1 MNQVPTIPLSR
12 ELAKAL
18 KKQRKAF
25 IKKFHREPGP
35 DDPIFWDESAATPQF
50 QTAEQAH
57 AAFDKIVAAAE
68 HAGLPPAL
76 IYAMRKTRRIVT
88 EQNKQHLTAEDIA
101 EWDAAIAEFKSL
113 N

>member
-1 MNQVPTIPLSR
+1 M
-12 ELAKAL
+12 
-18 KKQRKAF
+18 
-25 IKKFHREPGP
+25 
-35 DDPIFWDESAATPQF
+35 W
-50 QTAEQAH
+50 
-57 AAFDKIVAAAE
+57 DKILAAAE
-68 HAGLPPAL
+68 DAGAAPEV